1 MEDLAAPDRTPVPP
15 LPPECQGVAPVT
27 VFLRPGCPFC
37 AVLLLG
43 LARAGLA
50 FHRVDI
56 WQQPEAAA
64 WVRSVANGNETVP
77 TVHVAATGTPGAE
90 ITAATASSVALVNPS
105 IHELV
110 AAVARLAPEALR
122 AHEPTAEEPRR
133 GPELL
138 RRLLGRRRDPQ
149 R

>member
-1 MEDLAAPDRTPVPP
+1 MDDLTAPDRTPAPP
-15 LPPECQGVAPVT
+15 LPPECQGAAPVT

-43 LARAGLA
+43 LARTGLA

-77 TVHVAATGTPGAE
+77 TVHVAATGRAGT
-90 ITAATASSVALVNPS
+90 TSSVALVNPS

-110 AAVARLAPEALR
+110 AVATRLAPEALPSSG
-122 AHEPTAEEPRR
+122 APRGLAR
-133 GPELL
+133 LL
-138 RRLLGRRRDPQ
+138 PFLGRRRDPQ

>member
-1 MEDLAAPDRTPVPP
+1 MDDLAAPDRTSVPP
-15 LPPECQGVAPVT
+15 LPPECQGAAPVT

-43 LARAGLA
+43 LARTGLA

-77 TVHVAATGTPGAE
+77 TVHVTATGM
-90 ITAATASSVALVNPS
+90 ASSVALVNPS

-110 AAVARLAPEALR
+110 AVVARLAPEALR
-122 AHEPTAEEPRR
+122 AHERSADEPRR
-133 GPELL
+133 GLERL